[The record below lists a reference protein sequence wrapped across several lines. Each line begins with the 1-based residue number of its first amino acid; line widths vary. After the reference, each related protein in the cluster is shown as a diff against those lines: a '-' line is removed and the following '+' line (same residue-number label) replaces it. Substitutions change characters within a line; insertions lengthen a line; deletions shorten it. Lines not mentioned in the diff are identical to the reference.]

1 MSIFRVRSMA
11 LRILALAALG
21 VGLGGAASAAE
32 FTLRYGIDD
41 DQNINRL
48 PQVVAEREGI
58 FAREGLQVQVVP
70 FTVSFRA
77 PPGAKPI
84 TMREAMAKGEIDM
97 SRQQLPL
104 LVNDVMAGGKF
115 VGVAVATGNPVYF
128 LVARPEFASFAD
140 LKGKTITITNPRDGI
155 TVWTRKLLALH
166 GLKDEDVKLRNI
178 AGSEGRLSCLKS
190 GECAGASLAQPA
202 ILDALATGSH
212 ALGITN
218 EIGPQLYQ
226 VDIVEPGWAAAHRD
240 TVVRYIRAT
249 TAAMRFIQD
258 PRNRDEVVKV
268 TMEFMKESEDR
279 SRQML
284 AYIWDPKNRV
294 LPQQA
299 AFDMNSVKATISL
312 LGEYDVLKQPL
323 PAPER
328 FIDPAYAVAAG
339 Q

>member
-1 MSIFRVRSMA
+1 MSKYPVRSMA
-11 LRILALAALG
+11 LRVLALAACG
-21 VGLGGAASAAE
+21 VALGGAASAAE
-32 FTLRYGIDD
+32 VMLRYGIDD
-41 DQNINRL
+41 DRNINRL

-115 VGVAVATGNPVYF
+115 VGVSVAVGNPVYF
-128 LVARPEFASFAD
+128 LVAPRVCIFAD

-155 TVWTRKLLALH
+155 TVWTRKLLAQH
-166 GLKDEDVKLRNI
+166 GLKDDDVKLKNI

-226 VDIVEPGWAAAHRD
+226 VDIVAPRWAAAHRALWSGIFAPPRRRC
-240 TVVRYIRAT
+240 VSSRIPRIAT
-249 TAAMRFIQD
+249 RSSRS
-258 PRNRDEVVKV
+258 PRN
-268 TMEFMKESEDR
+268 S
-279 SRQML
+279 
-284 AYIWDPKNRV
+284 
-294 LPQQA
+294 
-299 AFDMNSVKATISL
+299 
-312 LGEYDVLKQPL
+312 
-323 PAPER
+323 
-328 FIDPAYAVAAG
+328 
-339 Q
+339 